1 MSENIDAARP
11 VWLERVKRLARHKW
25 RAFVVMV
32 LAALLLGAVLSYAT
46 RVLFVQDEAS
56 RRSRIAVVV
65 PKDSL
70 DGQSI
75 ARGVSVFVTEYNHR
89 PPHQRTTPGSLE
101 VIEFDET
108 DEAAQRIAQD
118 PRIVGVVGYT
128 RRAPLEEAARRMRE
142 RKLPIVTLQ
151 SLDQPIDGVVSMRID
166 GAEQGR
172 FVGNYARNIAQQR
185 LMYVIQQSG
194 GEFDA
199 MVESFTSLYKR
210 FETPVRETWTFDPLQ
225 GGEQTLAQ
233 AAQSIGRLGVGAV
246 FVAADPEIA
255 ARIVHRLRASGS
267 ALDFFGPAQLATR
280 AFTEASAKLAGKDGV
295 SMQTHGI
302 VAATPVLFDTAN
314 EQAQMFQL
322 AFQQQ
327 HGGVAPD
334 WVATVAHDA
343 TRLAIEPNRSGP
355 AVQGI
360 TGAWSAASGV
370 RELPIQMGLYNG
382 ERMISAPVQLLPIA
396 KGVGFDYVEALKQG
410 RVLYVNDRFMYK
422 TNVVYVGT
430 TVHQISEINPTS
442 ETAMIDLSVWFRY
455 RGSFSPQDLLV
466 TNAAEP
472 FVFDKPEEV
481 IESPDIQYRRYRVKK
496 KFRLN
501 FTPAN
506 RTFSQ
511 QVAGIAF
518 RHRQLN
524 RNNLTYVVDVL
535 GMPSGNDLVAEL
547 HKRNVVAGA
556 SGLQVSHAWMSQE
569 LVQERGEGAPQYVGM
584 TGEKALFSTIT
595 LGLALKNDGVS
606 ARDILPPE
614 LFVYLGIFGL
624 VGLIMAA
631 LMDSRRWGRY
641 WAEQTWV
648 MRLIFM
654 PLLLASL
661 GNLVLDQ
668 AFVHAGRKTAGMLV
682 LGYESAWWLMG
693 AYLADMAVRRF
704 IWTRLEARAQR
715 AIPNIMKFLV
725 SFLLLSLA
733 VAGITAF
740 VLNQTL
746 TSLLATSGVFAMVIG
761 FAVQANI
768 ANIFSG
774 LLLNVERPFKVG
786 DLIRVNNVLGT
797 VEDISWRT
805 TRIKANDGQ
814 MISLANARIS
824 EALTENLSNAPA
836 GLVGETILYVRPDVE
851 RSVLTGLIKE
861 AIGGI
866 DAILF
871 KEPGQ
876 SPAPKIAMRGLES
889 LNGQWVAAYS
899 VKYRVATES
908 KKSEARD
915 KLWTRFDQLCKDR
928 AIASVAS
935 VPLA

>member
-1 MSENIDAARP
+1 MSENNDAAHS
-11 VWLERVKRLARHKW
+11 VWLDRVKLLTQHKW
-25 RAFVVMV
+25 RAFVVVV

-56 RRSRIAVVV
+56 RRSRVAVVV
-65 PKDSL
+65 PKGSL

-75 ARGVSVFVTEYNHR
+75 ARGVAIFVTEHNRR
-89 PPHQRTTPGSLE
+89 PPHQRTGPGSLE

-108 DEAAQRIAQD
+108 AEAAQRIAQD
-118 PRIVGVVGYT
+118 PRIIGVVGYT
-128 RRAPLEEAARRMRE
+128 RRALLDEAARRLSE

-151 SLDQPIDGVVSMRID
+151 SLDQPIDGVVSMRIN
-166 GAEQGR
+166 GVEQGR

-210 FETPVRETWTFDPLQ
+210 FETPVRETWTFDPRQ
-225 GGEQTLAQ
+225 GGEQTLEQ

-246 FVAADPEIA
+246 FVAAEPEIA

-280 AFTEASAKLAGKDGV
+280 AFTEASAKMAGKDGV

-314 EQAQMFQL
+314 QQAQMFQL

-334 WVATVAHDA
+334 WVSTVAHDA
-343 TRLAIEPNRSGP
+343 ARLAVEPDRSGT
-355 AVQGI
+355 AIQGI
-360 TGAWSAASGV
+360 TGVWSAASGLL
-370 RELPIQMGLYNG
+370 ELPIQMGLYNG

-430 TVHQISEINPTS
+430 TVHEISEINPTA
-442 ETAMIDLSVWFRY
+442 ETVTLDLSIWFRY

-472 FVFDKPEEV
+472 FVLDKPEEI

-501 FTPAN
+501 FTQAN
-506 RTFSQ
+506 RTFNQ
-511 QVAGIAF
+511 QVAGITF

-556 SGLQVSHAWMSQE
+556 SGLQVSHAWMSQD

-595 LGLALKNDGVS
+595 LGLSLKNDGVS

-614 LFVYLGIFGL
+614 LFVYLGIFGF
-624 VGLIMAA
+624 VGLITAT

-641 WAEQTWV
+641 WAEQAWV

-682 LGYESAWWLMG
+682 LCYESVWWLMG

-704 IWTRLEARAQR
+704 IWTRLESRAQR

-740 VLNQTL
+740 VLNQPL

-851 RSVLTGLIKE
+851 RAVLAGLIKE

-876 SPAPKIAMRGLES
+876 SPAPKIAMRGLEC
-889 LNGQWVAAYS
+889 LNGQWVATYS

-915 KLWTRFDQLCKDR
+915 KLWTRFGQLCKDKS
-928 AIASVAS
+928 IASVAS